1 MLQSTFIHAAGIG
14 HVTERSLWEAG
25 AQAVKR
31 ALEDEHDCG
40 DVMVRIT
47 TARGALDSLMAEVV
61 EGHIR
66 EHMVDPGRRPSAGE
80 RRAADELIEVVRRY
94 VR

>member
-1 MLQSTFIHAAGIG
+1 MAHTVRDKVKLIRRVNRILGQ
-14 HVTERSLWEAG
+14 VE
-25 AQAVKR
+25 AVKR
-31 ALEDEHDCG
+31 ALEDEHECG

-61 EGHIR
+61 EAHIR
-66 EHMVDPGRRPSAGE
+66 EHMVDPGRKPSAGE
-80 RRAADELIEVVRRY
+80 RRAADELVEVVRRY

>member
-1 MLQSTFIHAAGIG
+1 MAHTVRDKDRLIRRVQRIIG
-14 HVTERSLWEAG
+14 QVE
-25 AQAVKR
+25 AVKR
-31 ALEDEHDCG
+31 ALANEHDCG

-66 EHMVDPGRRPSAGE
+66 EHMVDPGRRRTKTESQ
-80 RRAADELIEVVRRY
+80 AASELIAVVRRY

>member
-1 MLQSTFIHAAGIG
+1 MAHSVGDKDKLIKRVNRILGQ
-14 HVTERSLWEAG
+14 VE
-25 AQAVKR
+25 AVKR

-40 DVMVRIT
+40 DVMVRIA
-47 TARGALDSLMAEVV
+47 TARGAIDSLMAELV

-66 EHMVDPGRRPSAGE
+66 EHLVDPGRKPTVHE
-80 RRAADELIEVVRRY
+80 RRAADELVDIVRRY

>member
-1 MLQSTFIHAAGIG
+1 MAHTVRDKDKLIQRVQRLLGQVDAIK
-14 HVTERSLWEAG
+14 RSLAEE
-25 AQAVKR
+25 R
-31 ALEDEHDCG
+31 DCG
-40 DVMVRIT
+40 DIMLRIT

-66 EHMVDPGRRPSAGE
+66 EHMVDPSRRRTAAES
-80 RRAADELIEVVRRY
+80 RAAKELIEVVRRY

>member
-1 MLQSTFIHAAGIG
+1 MAHTVKNKDKLVRRVQRLIG
-14 HVTERSLWEAG
+14 QVEAIE
-25 AQAVKR
+25 R
-31 ALEDEHDCG
+31 ALADEHECG
-40 DVMVRIT
+40 DIMVRIT

-66 EHMVDPGRRPSAGE
+66 DHMVDPGRRRTAAEG
-80 RRAADELIEVVRRY
+80 RAADELIDVVRRY

>member
-1 MLQSTFIHAAGIG
+1 MAHTVRDKDKLIRRVNRILGQ
-14 HVTERSLWEAG
+14 VEA
-25 AQAVKR
+25 VRR

-47 TARGALDSLMAEVV
+47 TARGAMDSLMAEVV

-66 EHMVDPGRRPSAGE
+66 DHMVDPGRRPSAGE

>member
-1 MLQSTFIHAAGIG
+1 MAHTVRDKGKLIRRVNRIFGQ
-14 HVTERSLWEAG
+14 VE
-25 AQAVKR
+25 AVKR

-47 TARGALDSLMAEVV
+47 TVRGALDSLMAEVV

-80 RRAADELIEVVRRY
+80 RRAADELVEVVRRY

>member
-1 MLQSTFIHAAGIG
+1 MAHTVRDKNKLIQRVQRLLGQVEAIKRTLVEEKECGEVML
-14 HVTERSLWEAG
+14 
-25 AQAVKR
+25 
-31 ALEDEHDCG
+31 
-40 DVMVRIT
+40 RIT

-66 EHMVDPGRRPSAGE
+66 EHMVDPSRRRTATE
-80 RRAADELIEVVRRY
+80 NRAAKELIDVVRRY